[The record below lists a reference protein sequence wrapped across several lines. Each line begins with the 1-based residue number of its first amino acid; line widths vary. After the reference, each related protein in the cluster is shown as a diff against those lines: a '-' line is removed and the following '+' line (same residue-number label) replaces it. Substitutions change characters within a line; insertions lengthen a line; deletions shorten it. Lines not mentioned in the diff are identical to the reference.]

1 MEEENLQL
9 MKRLEKLKKT
19 HDAVILAH
27 NYQWGEGQDAA
38 DFVGDSLD
46 LSQIAVEVEA
56 KTIVFCGVHF
66 MAESASLLAPEKAV
80 ILPEMLADCPLANM
94 ITVEQLREARKEYA
108 DASVVT
114 YINSSAAV
122 KAESDICCTSSNAL
136 AVVNSLEQ
144 DRVLFVPD
152 ANLAYHVS
160 RQTDKEIIPWKG
172 YCITHYRVT
181 SAEVN
186 WARKMYPDSPII
198 VHPECPP
205 EVTAEADGVLSTGG
219 MVKYASEAKA
229 KRIIVGT
236 EMGMLH
242 RLQKE
247 NPQKEFL
254 LLSNGLVCPNMKYT
268 TLAKVVDALEKKEN
282 IITVPEDIR
291 YKAAKAVQLM
301 LDVSN

>member
-1 MEEENLQL
+1 MEEENLRL
-9 MKRLEKLKKT
+9 MKRLAHLKET
-19 HDAVILAH
+19 NDAVILAH
-27 NYQWGEGQDAA
+27 NYQWGEVQDAA

-46 LSQIAVEVEA
+46 LSQIAVKVEA
-56 KTIVFCGVHF
+56 QTIVFCGVHF
-66 MAESASLLAPEKAV
+66 MAESASLLAPEKTV
-80 ILPEMLADCPLANM
+80 ILPEVLADCPLANM
-94 ITVEQLREARKEYA
+94 ITVEQLKEARKNYPGVP
-108 DASVVT
+108 VVT

-205 EVTAEADGVLSTGG
+205 EVTAEADRVLSTGG
-219 MVKYASEAKA
+219 MVKYASEANA

-268 TLAKVVDALEKKEN
+268 TLAKVVESLEKKEN
-282 IITVPEDIR
+282 VITVPEDIR
-291 YKAAKAVQLM
+291 HKAARTVQLM
-301 LDVSN
+301 LDISN